1 MTEYSYH
8 VVPNDAD
15 GWSIACKGHRAGAFQ
30 TRDEAL
36 DEAVRLA
43 REARGCGYDVEVLV
57 SESQDSRP
65 ALAYAER
72 GPAAPARRRED
83 SRH

>member
-1 MTEYSYH
+1 MSAYTYH
-8 VVPNDAD
+8 VMPNDDSWA
-15 GWSIACKGHRAGAFQ
+15 IACKGHKAGAFP
-30 TRDEAL
+30 TRDDAL

-57 SESQDSRP
+57 SESADSRP

-72 GPAAPARRRED
+72 GPAPARGD
-83 SRH
+83 ARH